1 MQGKTEQ
8 SKLEEAK
15 QFNDSKAASMK
26 KMQEIQQALIASSTN
41 DPEYMEMDDEFG
53 DYMEQ

>member
-1 MQGKTEQ
+1 
-8 SKLEEAK
+8 
-15 QFNDSKAASMK
+15 MK